1 MIVYE
6 DDQDWKDI
14 KIDNKQVKS
23 NSPVSKRIKNRSLD
37 ECIQVDKIVI
47 IEEKAEL
54 KSGEEWRCPICREVK
69 TTESALPY
77 HLRQTH
83 KKKRQGTRLD
93 LNLYIQTFQRL
104 KTWSKLEKMK
114 IKVKSVV

>member
-37 ECIQVDKIVI
+37 ECI
-47 IEEKAEL
+47 
-54 KSGEEWRCPICREVK
+54 
-69 TTESALPY
+69 
-77 HLRQTH
+77 
-83 KKKRQGTRLD
+83 
-93 LNLYIQTFQRL
+93 
-104 KTWSKLEKMK
+104 
-114 IKVKSVV
+114 

>member
-69 TTESALPY
+69 TTESALRY